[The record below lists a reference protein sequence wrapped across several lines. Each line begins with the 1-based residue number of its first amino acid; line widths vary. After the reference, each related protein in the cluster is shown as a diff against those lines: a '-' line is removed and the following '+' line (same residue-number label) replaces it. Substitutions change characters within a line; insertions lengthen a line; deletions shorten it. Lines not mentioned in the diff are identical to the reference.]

1 MFISIIVGSS
11 RLNSQSAKVGQYLNH
26 LVSVKHSLH
35 SVKDLF
41 PKLWDHNVFEDVKE
55 PSAAKNQ
62 LVFEELNSADAFIFV
77 VPEWNGMVPP
87 AMKNLFVLCANEF
100 AHKPALLVAVSAG
113 MGGAY
118 PIAELRMSG
127 YKNSR
132 VCYIPDHVI
141 VRHVEQV
148 MNTPESVSEDDKRIR
163 DRLAYSVK
171 VLEEYAKAFQSIR
184 QSGVIDLAAYPT
196 GM

>member
-1 MFISIIVGSS
+1 MFISIIIGSS
-11 RLNSQSAKVGQYLNH
+11 RVNSQSEKIARYITN
-26 LVSVKHSLH
+26 LVTTEHALY

-41 PKLWDHNVFEDVKE
+41 PKLWNNDAFDALEEENL
-55 PSAAKNQ
+55 AKNNA
-62 LVFEELNSADAFIFV
+62 VCEELNKTDGFILV

-87 AMKNLFVLCANEF
+87 AMKNLFIICGREF
-100 AHKPALLVAVSAG
+100 SHKPALLVTASSG

-118 PIAELRMSG
+118 PVAELRMSS

-132 VCYIPDHVI
+132 ICYIPDHVI
-141 VRHVEQV
+141 VRHAEQV
-148 MNTPESVSEDDKRIR
+148 LNTPESVNVDDQRIR

-171 VLEEYAKAFQSIR
+171 VLEEYTKAFQSIR
-184 QSGVIDLAAYPT
+184 SSGVIDLATHPN

>member
-11 RLNSQSAKVGQYLNH
+11 RQNAQSAKVGQYVSS
-26 LVSVKHSLH
+26 LVTAKHSIH
-35 SVKDLF
+35 SVKDLL
-41 PKLWDHNVFEDVKE
+41 PKLWDNDVFESMQE
-55 PSAAKNQ
+55 QFAAKNEI
-62 LVFEELNSADAFIFV
+62 FSKELNQADAFIFV

-87 AMKNLFVLCANEF
+87 AMKNLFVICDKEL
-100 AHKPALLVAVSAG
+100 AHKPALLVTVSAG
-113 MGGAY
+113 MGGSY
-118 PIAELRMSG
+118 PIAELRMSS

-141 VRHVEQV
+141 VQHVEQV
-148 MNTPESVSEDDKRIR
+148 LNTPDSANEDDTCIR
-163 DRLAYSVK
+163 ERLAYSVK

-184 QSGVIDLAAYPT
+184 RSGIIDFETYPN